1 LNDEFVWFG
10 NIAERDFKDM
20 ATANVTKIDYYEVLS
35 VSRDASDQELKTSYR
50 KLAMQF
56 HPDRNPDD
64 PTAEEKFKECSEAYQ
79 VLSDPEKRAAYDRYG
94 HAAFQGGGGAGG
106 PFGGAQGFN
115 GQDLGDIF
123 GDLFGEMF
131 NMGGNGGRKASRVQR
146 GRDLR
151 YDLTLEFEEAV
162 FGKEKEITI
171 RRMETCTDCKGS
183 GAAKGKAAVTCT
195 QCGGRGQQRFQ
206 QGFFS
211 VARTCSVCGGTGT
224 LIVDPCTTCKGD
236 TRVQTEHKIMVK
248 VPAGVE
254 QDTRIRY
261 QGEGEAGKFAGPAG
275 DLYVVLNVKAHK
287 FFERDGDDLHCVMPI
302 SFPQAALGTELEIQT
317 LEGPAAIKVPEGT
330 QSGKEFK
337 LKGKGVPHLNSHG
350 KGDLIVEIR
359 VQTPSKLN
367 KQQKELL
374 KQLSETMVVENTP
387 TSRGLF
393 EKVKEMFS

>member
-1 LNDEFVWFG
+1 
-10 NIAERDFKDM
+10 M
-20 ATANVTKIDYYEVLS
+20 SATANVTKTDFYEVLQ
-35 VSRDASDQELKTSYR
+35 VTREASDQELKTSYR
-50 KLAMQF
+50 KLAMLY
-56 HPDRNPDD
+56 HPDRNPNN
-64 PTAEEKFKECSEAYQ
+64 PEAEEQFKACSEAYQ

-94 HAAFQGGGGAGG
+94 HAAFQGGGAGNPFQGGAG
-106 PFGGAQGFN
+106 FQG
-115 GQDLGDIF
+115 DIGDIF

-131 NMGGNGGRKASRVQR
+131 NMGGTRRASRVQR

-162 FGKEKEITI
+162 FGKDQEITI
-171 RRMETCTDCKGS
+171 RRLEVCGDCKGS
-183 GAAKGKAAVTCT
+183 GAARGKAAVTCT

-211 VARTCSVCGGTGT
+211 VARTCSVCSGTGT
-224 LIVDPCTTCKGD
+224 LIVDPCTTCRGE
-236 TRVQTEHKIMVK
+236 TRVNAEHKILVK

-261 QGEGEAGKFAGPAG
+261 QGEGESGRFGGPSG
-275 DLYVVLNVKAHK
+275 DLYVVLNVKAHR

-317 LEGPAAIKVPEGT
+317 LEGPASIKVPEGT
-330 QSGKEFK
+330 QSGKTFK
-337 LKGKGVPHLNSHG
+337 LKSKGVPHLNSHG

-374 KQLSETMVVENTP
+374 RQLSETMVVENTP

>member
-1 LNDEFVWFG
+1 
-10 NIAERDFKDM
+10 M
-20 ATANVTKIDYYEVLS
+20 SATANVTKIDYYEVLG

-56 HPDRNPDD
+56 HPDRNPED
-64 PTAEEKFKECSEAYQ
+64 PSAEEKFKECIEAYQ
-79 VLSDPEKRAAYDRYG
+79 VLSDAEKRAAYDRYG
-94 HAAFQGGGGAGG
+94 HAAFSGGAGSNGNG
-106 PFGGAQGFN
+106 PFGGSGNAQGVN
-115 GQDLGDIF
+115 AQDLGDIF

-131 NMGGNGGRKASRVQR
+131 NMGGGGRKASRVQR

-162 FGKEKEITI
+162 FRKEKEITV

-183 GAAKGKAAVTCT
+183 GAAKGKAAITCT
-195 QCGGRGQQRFQ
+195 QCAGRGQVRFQ

-211 VARTCSVCGGTGT
+211 VARTCSVCNGTGT
-224 LIVDPCTTCKGD
+224 LIVDPCTTCKGQ
-236 TRVQTEHKIMVK
+236 TVVQKEHSILVK

-261 QGEGEAGKFAGPAG
+261 QGEGEAGRFAGPAG

-317 LEGPAAIKVPEGT
+317 LEGAATIKIPEGT

-337 LKGKGVPHLNSHG
+337 LRGKGVPHLNAHG

-359 VQTPSKLN
+359 VQTPGKLS

-374 KQLSETMVVENTP
+374 KQLSETMVVENVP
-387 TSRGLF
+387 HSRGLF
-393 EKVKEMFS
+393 EKVKEIFS

>member
-1 LNDEFVWFG
+1 
-10 NIAERDFKDM
+10 M

-35 VSRDASDQELKTSYR
+35 VSRDCSDQELKTAYR
-50 KLAMQF
+50 KLAMQH
-56 HPDRNPDD
+56 HPDRNPNN
-64 PTAEEKFKECSEAYQ
+64 PHAEEKFKECSEAYQ
-79 VLSDPEKRAAYDRYG
+79 ILSDPEKRAAYDRYG
-94 HAAFQGGGGAGG
+94 HAAFQGGNGGGN
-106 PFGGAQGFN
+106 PFGGGFGN
-115 GQDLGDIF
+115 AQDLGDIF

-131 NMGGNGGRKASRVQR
+131 NMGGQGGRKASRVQR
-146 GRDLR
+146 GCDLR
-151 YDLTLEFEEAV
+151 YDMTLEFEEAV
-162 FGKEKEITI
+162 FGVEREISI
-171 RRMETCTDCKGS
+171 RRMETCTDCKGT
-183 GAAKGKAAVTCT
+183 GGAKGKAPVTCT

-224 LIVDPCTTCKGD
+224 LIVDPCVTCKGQ
-236 TRVQTEHKIMVK
+236 TVVQQQHTILVK

-275 DLYVVLNVKAHK
+275 DLYVVLQVKAHK
-287 FFERDGDDLHCVMPI
+287 FFERDGDDLHCVLPI
-302 SFPQAALGTELEIQT
+302 SFPQAALGTEVELQT
-317 LEGPAAIKVPEGT
+317 LEGMATIKVPEGT

-337 LKGKGVPHLNSHG
+337 LRGKGVPHLNSSG

-374 KQLSETMVVENTP
+374 KQLSQTMVVENTP

>member
-1 LNDEFVWFG
+1 
-10 NIAERDFKDM
+10 M
-20 ATANVTKIDYYEVLS
+20 SATANVTKTDFYEVLS
-35 VSRDASDQELKTSYR
+35 VSRDASDQELKTAYR
-50 KLAMQF
+50 KLAMQY

-64 PTAEEKFKECSEAYQ
+64 PTAEEKFRECSEAYQ
-79 VLSDPEKRAAYDRYG
+79 ILSDPEKRAAYDRYG
-94 HAAFQGGGGAGG
+94 HAAFSNGGAGG
-106 PFGGAQGFN
+106 GGNPFGGA
-115 GQDLGDIF
+115 QDLGDIF
-123 GDLFGEMF
+123 GDIFGEMF
-131 NMGGNGGRKASRVQR
+131 NMGGSGGRKASRVQR

-171 RRMETCTDCKGS
+171 RRMETCTDCKGT
-183 GAAKGKAAVTCT
+183 GAAKGKAPVTCT

-224 LIVDPCTTCKGD
+224 LIVDPCQTCRGE
-236 TRVQTEHKIMVK
+236 TRVQKEHSILVK

-275 DLYVVLNVKAHK
+275 DLYVVLTVKAHK

-317 LEGPAAIKVPEGT
+317 LEGPATIKVPEGT

-337 LKGKGVPHLNSHG
+337 LKNKGVPHLNSYG

-359 VQTPSKLN
+359 VQTPGKLT
-367 KQQKELL
+367 KSQKELL
-374 KQLSETMVVENTP
+374 RQLSETMVVENTP
-387 TSRGLF
+387 TSRSLF
-393 EKVKEMFS
+393 SKMKEMFS